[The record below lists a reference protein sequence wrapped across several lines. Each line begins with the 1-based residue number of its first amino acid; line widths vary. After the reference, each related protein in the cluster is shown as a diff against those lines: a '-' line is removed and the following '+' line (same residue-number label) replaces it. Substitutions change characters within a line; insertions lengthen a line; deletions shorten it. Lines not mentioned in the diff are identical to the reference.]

1 MDKNSRG
8 GYRQNSGRK
17 QKGKELGL
25 SGESVKFSVNMP
37 IEIENWIIS
46 QDGKNRNDKLIK
58 VLFECM
64 KKGLFIKTNRL

>member
-1 MDKNSRG
+1 LNKSSRG

-25 SGESVKFSVNMP
+25 SGESIKFSVNMP
-37 IEIENWIIS
+37 IEIENWIML

-58 VLFECM
+58 ILLEKM
-64 KKGLFIKTNRL
+64 KKG